1 MGYIYISIVVLS
13 ILGWVKS
20 FDTLNEGVTH
30 IHQSQL
36 SFVFTEHRS
45 WLRHMVPG
53 KHCWLTGINRK
64 LSQNQM
70 AHRWDPELQLGLMFI
85 PPNIWQYKIG
95 FHPYPNGSCSTWG
108 TSADVFRPY
117 NPEPCRRVRSPI
129 HRGDVYRVLRAL
141 DLPGYMTSHVDM
153 TLATGR
159 TWEDASADDRLQRKP
174 GCVVVHDL
182 EPDWAM
188 HRRK

>member
-1 MGYIYISIVVLS
+1 MYVYTVNIYIYMSMYIYIYIQTYIGIYGIYGIDGIYIYISIVVLS

-95 FHPYPNGSCSTWG
+95 FHPYPNGSCST
-108 TSADVFRPY
+108 
-117 NPEPCRRVRSPI
+117 
-129 HRGDVYRVLRAL
+129 
-141 DLPGYMTSHVDM
+141 
-153 TLATGR
+153 
-159 TWEDASADDRLQRKP
+159 
-174 GCVVVHDL
+174 
-182 EPDWAM
+182 
-188 HRRK
+188 